1 MINSRN
7 KGNTFERKICKQLTD
22 ALGTE
27 FIRTPHS
34 GAFATIHKKV
44 ESIQDMQSDITYDR
58 SKLDWFKVIE
68 CKHYKTIRMYPDL
81 WNPKSELRGWIATLE
96 VIAPDNDWVLIFQQN
111 RSEPMALAPQM
122 MKALVNMCTIGGV
135 ENITPHG
142 QPIASPFTGYGMYII
157 VTLDQLI
164 QASKAELVRKA
175 DRAEKKAAYE
185 KKMMDPAYKKL
196 QEHMYSPVNT
206 DESVRV

>member
-81 WNPKSELRGWIATLE
+81 WNPKSDLRQWIATLE

-111 RSEPMALAPQM
+111 RSEAMALAPQM
-122 MKALVNMCTIGGV
+122 MKAMLNMCMIDSGS
-135 ENITPHG
+135 IMPS
-142 QPIASPFTGYGMYII
+142 ASMIRASASTGYGMYII
-157 VTLDQLI
+157 TTLDQLI
-164 QASKAELVRKA
+164 QSSKVNVARMAER
-175 DRAEKKAAYE
+175 EKERIAHE
-185 KKMMDPAYKKL
+185 KKMLDPVYKKL
-196 QEHMYSPVNT
+196 HEHIDSPGGY
-206 DESVRV
+206 